1 MATELGVEAAFA
13 SSTVSLICQQ
23 ASAPV
28 VEVVVW
34 LWCGLAMAFLTP
46 GGRPFGSYIPCSGSS
61 RASATFGFPRDLFV
75 AVVGYRRFLWQLTKF
90 MLLRVRV
97 EPFFRHVRLLL
108 EQHTCVGG
116 MQGQGQS
123 KGWAANHVCLL
134 DEVPLP
140 NSDFDSCF

>member
-1 MATELGVEAAFA
+1 
-13 SSTVSLICQQ
+13 
-23 ASAPV
+23 
-28 VEVVVW
+28 
-34 LWCGLAMAFLTP
+34 
-46 GGRPFGSYIPCSGSS
+46 
-61 RASATFGFPRDLFV
+61 
-75 AVVGYRRFLWQLTKF
+75 

-123 KGWAANHVCLL
+123 KGWAANHVCFL

-140 NSDFDSCF
+140 NSDFDRFLTAVYSLRGSSKLPRASLSSAIACLEESLEAKAFAAEQALV